1 MFTVLDRISWPGHPD
16 KPNEDICGVSGD
28 WAWVIDTSIFPGTTP
43 VMHETS
49 DATWLAKFADQR
61 LSNLA
66 PQAHDGA
73 ALLRHVIEQART
85 AYRAVAPAER
95 HEDFVAWP
103 LGAMTLVRRRDN
115 LLDAWTFGDTTAYV
129 RQPDGTV
136 QLLGDAPSLRDA
148 EAAQAA
154 ELMRQAGSR
163 PTAIL
168 DEPVFLSWLAE
179 RRERQRKSGVPAALL
194 SFNPDAVDRLR
205 HETAPCPDGTT
216 ILLASDGFSALVDL
230 YGAMDARALMETAL
244 ASGLEPLVKL
254 AREIETERDPD
265 GRLYPRFKASDDAT
279 AILLRA

>member
-1 MFTVLDRISWPGHPD
+1 MFTVLDRISWPGHPA

-28 WAWVIDTSIFPGTTP
+28 WAWVIDTSIFPGTKP
-43 VMHETS
+43 VMHAKS
-49 DATWLAKFADQR
+49 DATWLARFADER

-66 PQAHDGA
+66 PQAQDGA
-73 ALLRHVIEQART
+73 ALLRHVMEEART

-95 HEDFVAWP
+95 HDDFVTWP
-103 LGAMTLVRRRDN
+103 LGAMTLVRRRGD

-129 RQPDGTV
+129 RRPDGTV
-136 QLLGDAPSLRDA
+136 VTLGDGPGLRDA
-148 EAAQAA
+148 ESAMAA

-179 RRERQRKSGVPAALL
+179 RRERQRKSGIPAALL

-205 HETAPCPDGTT
+205 HETAPCQDGTV

-230 YGAMDARALMETAL
+230 YEAMDAQAAMETAL
-244 ASGLEPLVKL
+244 GSGLDPLVKL
-254 AREIETERDPD
+254 ARQIETERDPD
-265 GRLYPRFKASDDAT
+265 GRLYPRFKQSDDAT
-279 AILLRA
+279 ALLVRA